1 MSRRHSWNVC
11 QLGAYLISHVIDASA
26 KYPTGLFQGTWSD
39 LGSFDECIETVAR
52 DRNGGEVARGQYCN
66 VYVKM
71 ANDTSFF
78 DEMLPN
84 FIMAHERSSPPP
96 HSTPAGSD
104 SKVTE
109 GVAKAIV
116 SDCTTNEPKEV
127 TQVQLVFI
135 CFLGVVI
142 FFTVVSTIIDVCCS
156 RRGEKPAPR
165 TTLRILLTAFSMP
178 RNTRVL
184 LALNRDRKSDSYK
197 YRFVH
202 GLRFFSILW
211 IVLGHSSMA
220 LDPVISRYAN
230 VLHVTSSWIFC
241 IISTSFLSVD
251 TFFFLSGFLLAY
263 NILKM
268 KKNPVLVGTIAVL
281 RRIIRVTVPMFFV
294 LMCFCLL
301 PLAATGPN
309 TVLLF
314 SKFHSE
320 LERHW
325 WRLILH
331 IRNFANANELECFSH
346 LWYLSTDFQ
355 LFFVCVIIL
364 LLFKGALQVKQA
376 VMWAVCLTCGAV
388 CILSR
393 YHRNGGFTSTGDWID
408 VVFSF
413 VDRLLW
419 SSFLACLVFACANRK
434 AGFLGRFLSWRPFVP
449 LSRLSFG
456 VYLVHMPLLIT
467 GYALTR
473 ERVYYSILGVASNA
487 LSLFVW
493 RCILSFCLFLV
504 CELPT
509 SIYEKTLF
517 VPGRVKRDSENK
529 DSGHKTRRTVI
540 TYICPRL
547 VVTQDQTTQ
556 ASTIHLD
563 QWCHL

>member
-1 MSRRHSWNVC
+1 MESAVAPRSPGARWM
-11 QLGAYLISHVIDASA
+11 LGARATALFSPGPTTAGRMWCSWVDDIFRDGSAALHGVVERGHPLRWLLLLWPLTCPFVPFRLLPRGALIDASA

-473 ERVYYSILGVASNA
+473 ERVYYSILGV
-487 LSLFVW
+487 
-493 RCILSFCLFLV
+493 
-504 CELPT
+504 T
-509 SIYEKTLF
+509 
-517 VPGRVKRDSENK
+517 
-529 DSGHKTRRTVI
+529 
-540 TYICPRL
+540 
-547 VVTQDQTTQ
+547 
-556 ASTIHLD
+556 
-563 QWCHL
+563 